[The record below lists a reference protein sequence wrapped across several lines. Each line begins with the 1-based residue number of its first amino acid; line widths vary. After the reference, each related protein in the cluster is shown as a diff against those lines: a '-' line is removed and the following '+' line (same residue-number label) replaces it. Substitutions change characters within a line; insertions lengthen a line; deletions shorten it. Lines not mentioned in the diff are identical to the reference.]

1 MTLLNK
7 MLLIVSC
14 LTKGEVI
21 MNNCKVKRLNAQ
33 HFRLFILLIIITAF
47 TLTNSAQAKEKYY
60 PGELIDIGTHRLHIN
75 CIGTGNPTV
84 IIDSGI
90 GGFSLEWIKIQNRL
104 ADNLKVC
111 SYDRAGYGW
120 SDPGPRP
127 RTTAR
132 ISNELRLLLTAAK
145 IAGPYVFVG
154 HSFGGYNIR
163 YFASKYPGLTA
174 GLILVDSSHPD
185 QFNTDEFKR
194 VEKEQD
200 ESTYRNSYKVRIIR
214 PIISDSYPAK
224 NKRIAFRLMS
234 SMKSRSTLL
243 NEMDNMEISA
253 RQVAKQT
260 DHPPY
265 IFPVTILTRG
275 KRVWADDELGE
286 RREQQWLRLQNDLK
300 NISTQSR
307 HYLAEDSGHI
317 IHLDQPEFVSRNIL
331 LTALK
336 VRSQIFED
344 NLRKKYDIRLAD
356 SITVPSF
363 RESRSPHAHNA
374 TIFNDSALRQNPSNL
389 VMFQTKFEYPDFN
402 SSSYLH

>member
-1 MTLLNK
+1 M
-7 MLLIVSC
+7 
-14 LTKGEVI
+14 I
-21 MNNCKVKRLNAQ
+21 MIKCKVNKLSAQ
-33 HFRLFILLIIITAF
+33 QFRLLFLLIIITALA
-47 TLTNSAQAKEKYY
+47 LTNSAQAKEKYY

-75 CIGTGNPTV
+75 CVGTGSPTV

-90 GGFSLEWIKIQNRL
+90 GGFSLEWTKIQTNL

-132 ISNELRLLLTAAK
+132 ISNELRLLLTASK
-145 IAGPYVFVG
+145 IPGPYVLVG
-154 HSFGGYNIR
+154 HSFGGYNTR

-174 GLILVDSSHPD
+174 GLILVDSSHPE

-200 ESTYRNSYKVRIIR
+200 EKTYKNSYKVRIIH
-214 PIISDSYPAK
+214 PIISESYPAE

-260 DHPPY
+260 NHPPY

-275 KRVWADDELGE
+275 KRVWANDELGE
-286 RREQQWLRLQNDLK
+286 LREQQWLRLQNDLE
-300 NISTQSR
+300 NISMQSR
-307 HYLAEDSGHI
+307 HYLAAESGHI
-317 IHLDQPEFVSRNIL
+317 IHLDQPEFVSRNIM
-331 LTALK
+331 LTVLK
-336 VRSQIFED
+336 IRSQFFED
-344 NLRKKYDIRLAD
+344 NMRKKFDIRLTE
-356 SITVPSF
+356 SIKAPSF
-363 RESRSPHAHNA
+363 GENHSSHADNA
-374 TIFNDSALRQNPSNL
+374 TIFKNSSLRQNPVSL
-389 VMFQTKFEYPDFN
+389 VMFQTKF
-402 SSSYLH
+402 

>member
-1 MTLLNK
+1 M
-7 MLLIVSC
+7 
-14 LTKGEVI
+14 I
-21 MNNCKVKRLNAQ
+21 MIKCKVKTLNAQ
-33 HFRLFILLIIITAF
+33 QFSLHILLIIIIAIA
-47 TLTNSAQAKEKYY
+47 LTNSAQAKEKYY

-75 CIGTGNPTV
+75 CIGTGSPTV

-104 ADNLKVC
+104 ADTLKVC

-145 IAGPYVFVG
+145 ITGPYVFVG

-174 GLILVDSSHPD
+174 GLILVDSSHPE
-185 QFNTDEFKR
+185 QFNTEEFKR
-194 VEKEQD
+194 VEKNQD
-200 ESTYRNSYKVRIIR
+200 EKTYLNSYKVRVIH
-214 PIISDSYPAK
+214 PIISDSYPAE

-234 SMKSRSTLL
+234 SIKSRSTLL
-243 NEMDNMEISA
+243 NEMDNMETSA
-253 RQVAKQT
+253 GQVAKQT

-300 NISTQSR
+300 NISMQSK
-307 HYLAEDSGHI
+307 HYLAEESGHI
-317 IHLDQPEFVSRNIL
+317 IHLDQPEFVSSNIM
-331 LTALK
+331 LTVLK
-336 VRSQIFED
+336 IRDQLFED
-344 NLRKKYDIRLAD
+344 NLRKKFDIRLTN
-356 SITVPSF
+356 SIATPSIQ
-363 RESRSPHAHNA
+363 ESRFPHTHNA
-374 TIFNDSALRQNPSNL
+374 TIFSNRSLRQNPINL

-402 SSSYLH
+402 SASYLR

>member
-1 MTLLNK
+1 
-7 MLLIVSC
+7 
-14 LTKGEVI
+14 
-21 MNNCKVKRLNAQ
+21 MNNCEVKRLNVK
-33 HFRLFILLIIITAF
+33 HFRLFILLSIITALA
-47 TLTNSAQAKEKYY
+47 LTNTAYAREKYY

-75 CIGTGNPTV
+75 CIGNGSPTV

-90 GGFSLEWIKIQNRL
+90 GGFSLEWINIQNSL

-132 ISNELRLLLTAAK
+132 ISNELRLLLTASK
-145 IAGPYVFVG
+145 IPGPYILVG

-174 GLILVDSSHPD
+174 GLILVDSSHPE
-185 QFNTDEFKR
+185 QFNTEEFKR
-194 VEKEQD
+194 VEKKRD
-200 ESTYRNSYKVRIIR
+200 EKTYKNSYKIRIVD
-214 PIISDSYPAK
+214 PIISDSFPAE
-224 NKRIAFRLMS
+224 NKRIAYRLMA

-253 RQVAKQT
+253 RQVTKQT
-260 DHPPY
+260 NHPPY

-275 KRVWADDELGE
+275 KRVWANNDLGE

-300 NISTQSR
+300 NISMQSS
-307 HYLAEDSGHI
+307 HYLAEESGHI
-317 IHLDQPEFVSRNIL
+317 IHLDQPKFVSKNIMS
-331 LTALK
+331 TALK

-374 TIFNDSALRQNPSNL
+374 TIFNDSSLRQNPSNL

>member
-1 MTLLNK
+1 M
-7 MLLIVSC
+7 I
-14 LTKGEVI
+14 
-21 MNNCKVKRLNAQ
+21 NCQVKKLNAQ
-33 HFRLFILLIIITAF
+33 HFRLFLLLIIITAF
-47 TLTNSAQAKEKYY
+47 ALSSNAHAKEKYY

-75 CIGTGNPTV
+75 CIGTGSPAV

-90 GGFSLEWIKIQNRL
+90 GGFSLEWIRIQNSL

-120 SDPGPRP
+120 SDLGPRP

-145 IAGPYVFVG
+145 IPGPYLLVG
-154 HSFGGYNIR
+154 HSFGGYNVR

-174 GLILVDSSHPD
+174 GLILVDSSHPE
-185 QFNTDEFKR
+185 QFNTEEFKR
-194 VEKEQD
+194 VEKAQD
-200 ESTYRNSYKVRIIR
+200 ENTYKNSYKVRIIH
-214 PIISDSYPAK
+214 PIISDSYPAE
-224 NKRIAFRLMS
+224 NKRVAFRLMS

-260 DHPPY
+260 NHPPH

-300 NISTQSR
+300 NISMQSK
-307 HYLAEDSGHI
+307 HYLAKNSGHI
-317 IHLDQPEFVSRNIL
+317 IHLDQPEFVSRNIMS
-331 LTALK
+331 TALK
-336 VRSQIFED
+336 VRAQIYED

-356 SITVPSF
+356 SIIVPSF
-363 RESRSPHAHNA
+363 RERSSPHAHSA
-374 TIFNDSALRQNPSNL
+374 TIFNDSSLRQNPSNL

-402 SSSYLH
+402 SYSYLH